1 MNPEVVGALTAAR
14 AAEQAHFDALTEAGA
29 EPSTLEFTIPDPEL
43 FTNVGMF
50 LETVITLEE
59 AFIAAYLAAAQA
71 FSILGEASMARMA
84 LRIGAVEAEHRVGA
98 RFFAI
103 QADVISG
110 TPNDVAFEKALFGSV
125 GEVATLLEELGF
137 IGGDGETMSFP
148 GPGEIDTA
156 DTIETRLSR
165 RTVLMSAGFVAVGF
179 TAAQAGFLRTMA
191 AQSDELRDILDIT
204 ATTERFG
211 VTFLGE
217 GLASN
222 EAGNFDRGW
231 PDSVVEIVTAARA
244 QEQFHLDAFE
254 QAGGTPM
261 VDTFTIPPEFLT
273 SFDAFF
279 GAVVEQEA
287 AETGAQVAAMKAFTE
302 LERPDLVKISFQYAA
317 EEAEH
322 RLLANYTL
330 GTRPAND
337 IAFAP
342 APFETVAEFLA
353 SLEERGI
360 IGGSGTEIVFPG
372 PGEIDDT
379 NVTEQEPG
387 GPAVDCA
394 PSSTP
399 TANR

>member
-1 MNPEVVGALTAAR
+1 MT
-14 AAEQAHFDALTEAGA
+14 
-29 EPSTLEFTIPDPEL
+29 
-43 FTNVGMF
+43 M
-50 LETVITLEE
+50 
-59 AFIAAYLAAAQA
+59 
-71 FSILGEASMARMA
+71 
-84 LRIGAVEAEHRVGA
+84 
-98 RFFAI
+98 
-103 QADVISG
+103 QADI
-110 TPNDVAFEKALFGSV
+110 
-125 GEVATLLEELGF
+125 
-137 IGGDGETMSFP
+137 IGK
-148 GPGEIDTA
+148 
-156 DTIETRLSR
+156 RLSR
-165 RTVLMSAGFVAVGF
+165 RTVLMSAGLGAVGF

-191 AQSDELRDILDIT
+191 AQSDELQDILDIT

-222 EAGNFDRGW
+222 EAGNFDRAW
-231 PDSVVEIVTAARA
+231 PDAVVAVVTAARA

-254 QAGGTPM
+254 EAGGTAL
-261 VDTFTIPPEFLT
+261 VDTFTIPEDFLT

-279 GAVVEQEA
+279 GALVEQES
-287 AETGAQVAAMKAFTE
+287 AEVGAQVAAMKAFTE

-337 IAFAP
+337 VAFPA
-342 APFETVAEFLA
+342 APFETVADFLA

-394 PSSTP
+394 PSGTP
-399 TANR
+399 AADD